1 MLSLCPLPWFALA
14 ASVCPYY
21 RIVASV
27 PHCLVVPPLR
37 PRCTL
42 SVSHCA
48 SVDVLNRMTKE
59 LTHLVEQTN
68 QAGVVEVELVVDP
81 RQNVDGV
88 LCDPGVQHHMEC
100 AAEAHAPGA
109 WVSMPSGA
117 AHDAQMLAR
126 VMPVGML
133 FIPSI
138 RGISHNF
145 EENTDDNDIVVGCR
159 VFLEAIKNV
168 STAAR
173 QCARCKL

>member
-1 MLSLCPLPWFALA
+1 
-14 ASVCPYY
+14 
-21 RIVASV
+21 
-27 PHCLVVPPLR
+27 
-37 PRCTL
+37 
-42 SVSHCA
+42 
-48 SVDVLNRMTKE
+48 MTKE

-68 QAGVVEVELVVDP
+68 QASVVEVELVVDP
-81 RQNVDGV
+81 RQNVASV

-100 AAEAHAPGA
+100 AAEAHAPGE
-109 WVSMPSGA
+109 WVSMSSGA
-117 AHDAQMLAR
+117 ADDAQMLAR

-133 FIPSI
+133 FIP
-138 RGISHNF
+138 HNF